1 MLGGSKSTEK
11 GREKVGNIKLF
22 SQKNETLAQETVF
35 TNEEYNQY

>member
-1 MLGGSKSTEK
+1 MLRGRKGAEK
-11 GREKVGNIKLF
+11 GKEIVGNIKLF